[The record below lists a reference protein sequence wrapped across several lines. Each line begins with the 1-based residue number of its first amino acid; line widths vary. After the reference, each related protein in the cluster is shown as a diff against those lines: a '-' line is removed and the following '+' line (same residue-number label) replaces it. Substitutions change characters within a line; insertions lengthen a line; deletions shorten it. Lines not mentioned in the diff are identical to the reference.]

1 MRRTKLSLSVKE
13 LPRGYLCQ
21 LFFVERKPLSASSP
35 ARSSTRQLCL
45 KVRETKQ
52 LGLLSLDEALVVP
65 AMTHCRTMCE
75 HDFLSHWDI
84 AGRKP
89 YQRYSDFAYGQH
101 VSEVV
106 FGFDV
111 NEPTDDEVRTRVT

>member
-1 MRRTKLSLSVKE
+1 MSTAPRLQINVSAALPLHSSFNYNATKA
-13 LPRGYLCQ
+13 
-21 LFFVERKPLSASSP
+21 RK
-35 ARSSTRQLCL
+35 R
-45 KVRETKQ
+45 KQ
-52 LGLLSLDEALVVP
+52 LGHLALDEALVV
-65 AMTHCRTMCE
+65 AATTHCRIMCE
-75 HDFLSHWDI
+75 HGFLSHWDI

-111 NEPTDDEVRTRVT
+111 IEATETEVCTGHINAR